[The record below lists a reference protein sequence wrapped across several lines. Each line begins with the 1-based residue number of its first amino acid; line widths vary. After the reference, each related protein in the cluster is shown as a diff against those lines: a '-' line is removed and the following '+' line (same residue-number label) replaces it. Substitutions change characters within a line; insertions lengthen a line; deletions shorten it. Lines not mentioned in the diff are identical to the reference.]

1 MQSVQPEQGGSLV
14 EAQKPLEKMRSCEEY
29 IWKTTVQLTN
39 LFSGSIT
46 MFSMKQ
52 QNFYLIIWR
61 SCFNHST
68 TPIVNMH
75 LMHCSEYWSKVSLSC
90 CSCFSWLV
98 CEHCE
103 PSESEQIRIKIT
115 IGQIEKNFR
124 ALPIFCPNCA
134 CDRNSRETRDTHM
147 RCWPGYRQLHGSS
160 EQLEIWLQ
168 PVLTSCID
176 VLFNL

>member
-1 MQSVQPEQGGSLV
+1 
-14 EAQKPLEKMRSCEEY
+14 
-29 IWKTTVQLTN
+29 
-39 LFSGSIT
+39 

-134 CDRNSRETRDTHM
+134 CDRNSRETRDSYALLARIPPAAWEHWAVRNLVATSSDLLH
-147 RCWPGYRQLHGSS
+147 RCTIQLAAGCS
-160 EQLEIWLQ
+160 EHITAVTVCFDKLAFQQ
-168 PVLTSCID
+168 
-176 VLFNL
+176 